1 MWSIIPSSIKQLHL
15 LFKQSN
21 KSLYLVGGSVRDFL
35 NNETPKDYD
44 LATDATPDEILE
56 ITKSFKSK
64 LQGEAFGVVVVRTQ
78 DGDFEIAAFRED
90 VYGSKLGET
99 RNPDVKFSTIDKDVL
114 RRDLT
119 FNALFYDLD
128 KQEIIDLVGGVEDMK
143 NRIARFVGNPTE
155 RIIEDPLRILRIL
168 RFSERYGF
176 RIEKR
181 SAEAII
187 DKAKLLSSVVFDSL
201 KSDGKATFKYLITKE
216 RIWEEI
222 VKGFKQSKNFYNYI
236 WSLIGYG
243 IADEIFKGIYI
254 PKSHIYQNLSLEMH
268 FALLF
273 MENSTVGLLDKMKFE
288 FKMPHDFSRKVVFLL
303 DLMYL
308 TPEKAIELQKRKV
321 ICGATNEELLQWYDL
336 VSLHTAAHKA
346 FLKYEPSVKAEELML
361 KGFKNKALGSEI
373 KRLEL
378 QKFNSL
384 INEI

>member
-35 NNETPKDYD
+35 NNEIPKDYD
-44 LATDATPDEILE
+44 LATDATPDEVLE

-78 DGDFEIAAFRED
+78 DGDFEIATFRED

-128 KQEIIDLVGGVEDMK
+128 KHQIIDLVGGVEDMK
-143 NRIARFVGNPTE
+143 NKLARFVGNPTE
-155 RIIEDPLRILRIL
+155 RIIEDPLRILRML

-176 RIEKR
+176 TIEKE
-181 SAEAII
+181 SAQAII
-187 DKAKLLSSVVFDSL
+187 DNVEMLSI
-201 KSDGKATFKYLITKE
+201 ITKE

-222 VKGFKQSKNFYNYI
+222 VKGFKQAKNFYNYI

-243 IADEIFKGIYI
+243 IADEIFKGVYI

-273 MENSTVGLLDKMKFE
+273 MENSTTGLLDKMKFE
-288 FKMPHDFSRKVVFLL
+288 FKMPHDFARKVVFLL

-336 VSLHTAAHKA
+336 TNLHTDAHKA
-346 FLKYEPSVKAEELML
+346 FLRYEPSVKAEELML
-361 KGFKNKALGSEI
+361 RGFKNKALGAEI

-378 QKFNSL
+378 EKFNSL